1 MRIKNTKRVIKAV
14 INLLLCEPSS
24 IKFAHLWVRSL
35 LPGYNPLNGEVP
47 WLTFK
52 AKAWLESYL
61 KPNMSVFEYGSGGST
76 IFLSKKVSKLI
87 SIEHDKNWYTEVSR
101 ALSKKKNSNCEYILC
116 EPEKEISG
124 AMFSYDC
131 KTYASAL
138 RKYAGMNFEKYV
150 KSIEKYPDGSFDL
163 VIVDGRAR
171 SSCIRHAPSK
181 IRPGGYLMLDNSE
194 RQRYSDSISLLA
206 GYKRTDFFGI
216 GPYITYLW
224 QTSVWKIE

>member
-101 ALSKKKNSNCEYILC
+101 ALSKKKTRIVNISYVNQKRKF
-116 EPEKEISG
+116 PERC
-124 AMFSYDC
+124 F
-131 KTYASAL
+131 
-138 RKYAGMNFEKYV
+138 
-150 KSIEKYPDGSFDL
+150 
-163 VIVDGRAR
+163 
-171 SSCIRHAPSK
+171 
-181 IRPGGYLMLDNSE
+181 LMIAKLMH
-194 RQRYSDSISLLA
+194 
-206 GYKRTDFFGI
+206 
-216 GPYITYLW
+216 PH
-224 QTSVWKIE
+224 